1 MRVAAHEYHHD
12 YGTAID
18 LTGDDE
24 PTVRVRWAVP
34 WRLAASAAT
43 VVALVVGAT
52 LIRAAALAPGD
63 PVALPVPAPSSGG
76 SGSDARTEGGAPTGP
91 TSGVG
96 GGPTSSAISP
106 AVVVHVVGAVRAPG
120 VVHLPGGARVA
131 DAVAA
136 AGGAEPD
143 ADLARLN
150 LARVLAD
157 GEQVVVPR
165 PGDAV
170 TTAPDAAP
178 GASGMLLD
186 LNSAGLADLDALPG
200 IGPVLAQR
208 ILDRRKEHRFTSVDE
223 LGEVSGIGPTLL
235 DRLRPLVHV

>member
-1 MRVAAHEYHHD
+1 MRVAAHEYHHA
-12 YGTAID
+12 YGTATD

-34 WRLAASAAT
+34 WRLAASATT

-63 PVALPVPAPSSGG
+63 PVALPLPAVSSGASAALMDG
-76 SGSDARTEGGAPTGP
+76 DATGDG
-91 TSGVG
+91 TGGVG
-96 GGPTSSAISP
+96 AGPTSSAISP
-106 AVVVHVVGAVRAPG
+106 TVVVHVVGAVRAPG

-143 ADLARLN
+143 ADLARVN

-165 PGDAV
+165 PGEAV
-170 TTAPDAAP
+170 VPAAAATA
-178 GASGMLLD
+178 GASGTLLD

-208 ILDRRKEHRFTSVDE
+208 ILDRRKEHRFASVDE
-223 LGEVSGIGPTLL
+223 LGEVSGIGPALV
-235 DRLRPLVHV
+235 DRLRPLVHA